1 VGRKTPTVGEPN
13 LITDSHVKHEKVPI
27 PAERGICCLSVV
39 TPTAAL
45 LSGCSQAETS
55 AEKNVPA
62 GKKGVLVNVDK
73 KGVILKGYDVVAYFK
88 QGRAVKGNPNYSSR
102 YGDATYYFA
111 SEEDKA
117 RFEKAPAKYAPQYG
131 GFCANSMRK
140 RKLADVDPDQFYIYK
155 GKLYVCSSSSALKEF
170 SSRPDVNIPAADK
183 NWQFYQ
189 PPNNPALRRYLGG

>member
-1 VGRKTPTVGEPN
+1 MKKFRYSLNAAFVAAV
-13 LITDSHVKHEKVPI
+13 I
-27 PAERGICCLSVV
+27 SVV

-55 AEKNVPA
+55 AENKGPA
-62 GKKGVLVNVDK
+62 GKRGVLVNVDK
-73 KGVILKGYDVVAYFK
+73 KGVILNGYDVVAYFK

-102 YGDATYYFA
+102 YGSATYYFA

-140 RKLADVDPDQFYIYK
+140 RKLADVDPNQFYIYK